1 MARKRQTN
9 AASALISSVTA
20 DMLGGYDDPDSL
32 GQDNSLRVERILLD
46 LIRPNPL
53 QARRVLPDRVYQDFH
68 AERVTPTQALREVV
82 KLAKIAAKQNGRP
95 FDNVLDLLG
104 NPDDENAPE
113 PSALTPI
120 EQFLRDLT
128 NLAVTIRDDGQVNPL
143 TVVDASDGGIQ
154 KFRIET
160 GERRYWATWLLKDF
174 TPGYQGDGMIPC
186 IIIPQEK
193 ESPFRQ
199 AKENTTRAGLNAVA
213 MARQIALLL
222 LYVHSVE
229 MPVGPV
235 SMDFY
240 RQALELDLRSKRE
253 YTEAI
258 YSSLGGM
265 TKQLFSEHKA
275 LLKLSDDACELADRN
290 DIHYSK
296 LRYVVM
302 LEDSADQVE
311 LIRQILQQDLTVK
324 QLREIV
330 TKGTD
335 VRTFL
340 EDEPEPLPK
349 SVMQIAKLALKPDDR
364 FDAGTLA
371 RALIGMERDKGV
383 AKARLKALRDML
395 EEAELHI
402 DDL

>member
-20 DMLGGYDDPDSL
+20 DMLGGYDDPESL

-46 LIRPNPL
+46 LVRPNPL

-104 NPDDENAPE
+104 NPEDDNAPE
-113 PSALTPI
+113 PSSLTPV
-120 EQFLRDLT
+120 EQLLRDLT

-174 TPGYQGDGMIPC
+174 IPGYQGDGMIPC
-186 IIIPQEK
+186 IIIPQER

-222 LYVHSVE
+222 LYVHGYE
-229 MPVGPV
+229 MPTGPV
-235 SMDFY
+235 PMDFY
-240 RQALELDLRSKRE
+240 RQALELDLRGKRE
-253 YTEAI
+253 YTETV
-258 YSSLGGM
+258 YSSLGGIS
-265 TKQLFSEHKA
+265 KALFSEYKS
-275 LLKLSDDACELADRN
+275 LLKLCDDAIELADRH
-290 DIHYSK
+290 DIEAS
-296 LRYVVM
+296 L
-302 LEDSADQVE
+302 
-311 LIRQILQQDLTVK
+311 LTRIT
-324 QLREIV
+324 Q
-330 TKGTD
+330 
-335 VRTFL
+335 L
-340 EDEPEPLPK
+340 EDEDQIELIQQIIQLGLTRKQVREIIEKGSAGRTNLDDEIEPLPK
-349 SVMQIAKLALKPDDR
+349 SVMQIAKLALKPDER
-364 FDAGTLA
+364 FDPGTLA
-371 RALIGMERDKGV
+371 QALVGMERDRGG

-395 EEAELHI
+395 EEAELYI
-402 DDL
+402 DSL

>member
-20 DMLGGYDDPDSL
+20 DMLGGYDDPESL

-46 LIRPNPL
+46 LVRPNPL

-82 KLAKIAAKQNGRP
+82 KLAKIAARQNGRP

-104 NPDDENAPE
+104 NPDDDNATE
-113 PSALTPI
+113 PSSLTPI
-120 EQFLRDLT
+120 EGFLRDLT

-154 KFRIET
+154 KVRIET

-174 TPGYQGDGMIPC
+174 IPGYQGDGMIPC
-186 IIIPQEK
+186 IIIPQER

-222 LYVHSVE
+222 IYVHGKT
-229 MPVGPV
+229 MPAGPV
-235 SMDFY
+235 PMDFY
-240 RQALELDLRSKRE
+240 RQALDLDLRGKRE
-253 YTEAI
+253 YTEAV
-258 YSSLGGM
+258 YSALGGIS
-265 TKQLFSEHKA
+265 KGLLSQYKS
-275 LLKLSDDACELADRN
+275 LLKLCDEAIELADRN
-290 DIHYSK
+290 D
-296 LRYVVM
+296 
-302 LEDSADQVE
+302 LEVSILVLISNLEAEEQVE
-311 LIRQILQQDLTVK
+311 IIQQVLQLNLTRKQVK
-324 QLREIV
+324 DIIE
-330 TKGTD
+330 KGLTGG
-335 VRTFL
+335 TFS
-340 EDEPEPLPK
+340 EDDPESLPK
-349 SVMQIAKLALKPDDR
+349 SVIQIARLALKPDQR
-364 FDAGTLA
+364 FDPGTLA
-371 RALIGMERDKGV
+371 QALVGMERDRGV

-395 EEAELHI
+395 EEAELYI
-402 DDL
+402 DSL

>member
-20 DMLGGYDDPDSL
+20 DMLGGYDNPESL

-46 LIRPNPL
+46 LVRPNPL

-104 NPDDENAPE
+104 NPEDENAPE
-113 PSALTPI
+113 PSSLTPV
-120 EQFLRDLT
+120 EQLLRDLT

-174 TPGYQGDGMIPC
+174 IPGYQGDGMIPC
-186 IIIPQEK
+186 IIIPQER

-199 AKENTTRAGLNAVA
+199 AKENTTRSGLNAVA

-222 LYVHSVE
+222 LYVHGYE
-229 MPVGPV
+229 MPTGPV
-235 SMDFY
+235 TMEFY
-240 RQALELDLRSKRE
+240 RQALELDLRGKRE
-253 YTEAI
+253 
-258 YSSLGGM
+258 
-265 TKQLFSEHKA
+265 
-275 LLKLSDDACELADRN
+275 
-290 DIHYSK
+290 
-296 LRYVVM
+296 
-302 LEDSADQVE
+302 
-311 LIRQILQQDLTVK
+311 
-324 QLREIV
+324 
-330 TKGTD
+330 
-335 VRTFL
+335 
-340 EDEPEPLPK
+340 
-349 SVMQIAKLALKPDDR
+349 
-364 FDAGTLA
+364 
-371 RALIGMERDKGV
+371 
-383 AKARLKALRDML
+383 
-395 EEAELHI
+395 
-402 DDL
+402 

>member
-20 DMLGGYDDPDSL
+20 DMLGGYDDPESL

-46 LIRPNPL
+46 LVRPNPL

-104 NPDDENAPE
+104 NPEDENAPE
-113 PSALTPI
+113 PSSLTPV
-120 EQFLRDLT
+120 EQLLRDLT

-174 TPGYQGDGMIPC
+174 IAGYQGDGMIPC
-186 IIIPQEK
+186 IIIPQER

-222 LYVHSVE
+222 IYVHGKP
-229 MPVGPV
+229 MPTGPV
-235 SMDFY
+235 PMDFY
-240 RQALELDLRSKRE
+240 RQALELDLRGKRE
-253 YTEAI
+253 YTETV
-258 YSSLGGM
+258 YSSLGGIS
-265 TKQLFSEHKA
+265 KALFSEYKS
-275 LLKLSDDACELADRN
+275 LLKLCDDAIELADRH
-290 DIHYSK
+290 DIEAS
-296 LRYVVM
+296 L
-302 LEDSADQVE
+302 
-311 LIRQILQQDLTVK
+311 LTRIT
-324 QLREIV
+324 Q
-330 TKGTD
+330 
-335 VRTFL
+335 L
-340 EDEPEPLPK
+340 EDEDQIELIQQIIQLGLTRKQVREIIEKGSAGRTNLDDEIEPLPK
-349 SVMQIAKLALKPDDR
+349 SVMQIAKLALKPDER
-364 FDAGTLA
+364 FDPGTLA
-371 RALIGMERDKGV
+371 QALVGMERDRGV

-395 EEAELHI
+395 EEAELYI
-402 DDL
+402 DSL

>member
-1 MARKRQTN
+1 
-9 AASALISSVTA
+9 
-20 DMLGGYDDPDSL
+20 
-32 GQDNSLRVERILLD
+32 RILLD
-46 LIRPNPL
+46 LVRPNPL

-104 NPDDENAPE
+104 NPEDDNAPE

-120 EQFLRDLT
+120 EQLLRDLT

-143 TVVDASDGGIQ
+143 TVVDASDEGIQ

-174 TPGYQGDGMIPC
+174 ISGYQGDGMIPC

-199 AKENTTRAGLNAVA
+199 AKENTTRSGLNAVA

-222 LYVHSVE
+222 LYVHGYD
-229 MPVGPV
+229 MPIGPV

-240 RQALELDLRSKRE
+240 RQALDLDLRGKRE
-253 YTEAI
+253 YTEAV
-258 YSSLGGM
+258 YSSLGGIS
-265 TKQLFSEHKA
+265 KYKFAEHKA
-275 LLKLSDDACELADRN
+275 LLRLCDEATEIADRN
-290 DIHYSK
+290 NIDYGK
-296 LRYVVM
+296 LRYVVA
-302 LEDSADQVE
+302 LENPRDQVE
-311 LIRQILQQDLTVK
+311 LIQQIVQNNLTVK

-330 TKGTD
+330 EKGWD
-335 VRTFL
+335 VQTNL
-340 EDEPEPLPK
+340 DDEPEPLPK
-349 SVMQIAKLALKPDDR
+349 SVMQIARLALKPDER
-364 FDAGTLA
+364 FDPGTLA
-371 RALIGMERDKGV
+371 QALVGMERDRGV

-395 EEAELHI
+395 EEAELYI
-402 DDL
+402 DTL